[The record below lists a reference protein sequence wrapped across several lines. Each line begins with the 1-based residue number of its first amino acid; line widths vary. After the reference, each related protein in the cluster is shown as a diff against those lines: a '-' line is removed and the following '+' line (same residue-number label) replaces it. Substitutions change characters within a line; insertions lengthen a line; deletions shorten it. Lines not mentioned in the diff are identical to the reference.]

1 LGACKFFSKY
11 SLIGSQ
17 NQNNVQHAEPP
28 AFSVTRTSF

>member
-1 LGACKFFSKY
+1 
-11 SLIGSQ
+11 LIGSQ